1 MNVDTYEHEMIGKAI
16 NYSALPALPVSQ
28 ARELPIRI
36 IERIRANQQRHAGH
50 IRTQITIK
58 EKMPRD
64 NPEETREQSHACWRH
79 VHLCEKPC
87 ETKSDWP
94 VEIKIENSFGFA
106 RLISGFEG
114 RNRLDLLRY
123 HTQTR
128 SKLRR
133 AATLLEQVC
142 PREC

>member
-1 MNVDTYEHEMIGKAI
+1 MSVDTYEHEVIAKAV
-16 NYSALPALPVSQ
+16 NDSALPALTVSQ
-28 ARELPIRI
+28 PSELAIGI
-36 IERIRANQQRHAGH
+36 VERIGENKQRHADH
-50 IRTQITIK
+50 IDAQVTIK

-64 NPEETREQSHACWRH
+64 NPEETREQSHAGWRH
-79 VHLCEKPC
+79 VHLCEKPG
-87 ETKSDWP
+87 EAESDWP
-94 VEIKIENSFGFA
+94 EKIKIEESFDFA
-106 RLISGFEG
+106 RLVSCFES

-142 PREC
+142 PQEC

>member
-1 MNVDTYEHEMIGKAI
+1 MNVDTCEHEMIGKAVD
-16 NYSALPALPVSQ
+16 NSALPGLTVSQ
-28 ARELPIRI
+28 ARELAIGI
-36 IERIRANQQRHAGH
+36 VERVGENKQRHADNIGA
-50 IRTQITIK
+50 QVTII
-58 EKMPRD
+58 EKMPCD

-87 ETKSDWP
+87 EAKPDRP
-94 VEIKIENSFGFA
+94 EKIKIENSFDFA
-106 RLISGFEG
+106 RLVSCFES